1 MLSHFFLY
9 NNLLISVLLIWITKI
24 EMKIIRKI
32 KIFSFLTK
40 LLRAAASTSMSSS
53 DLVFFAVV
61 EAPLASV

>member
-1 MLSHFFLY
+1 
-9 NNLLISVLLIWITKI
+9 
-24 EMKIIRKI
+24 MKIIRKI